1 MHEKSKQLNECS
13 DYESTGFNES
23 KCRAVA
29 KDERRA
35 FISKRIQPIFR
46 LNSTILLIRWKEHVQ
61 LFVTKDGRRI
71 VVTVV
76 VRGCLWLT
84 WQCRH
89 KKKKRR
95 QTFLSFLLSSS
106 LTSVCVDDVFMSHV
120 HLHVIT
126 SCLEI
131 HALFFERGYKIEGLK

>member
-1 MHEKSKQLNECS
+1 MNVLT
-13 DYESTGFNES
+13 ESTGFNEL

-89 KKKKRR
+89 KRR
-95 QTFLSFLLSSS
+95 RDVSLS
-106 LTSVCVDDVFMSHV
+106 CR
-120 HLHVIT
+120 
-126 SCLEI
+126 SCY
-131 HALFFERGYKIEGLK
+131 RQV